1 MIFTEDVNS
10 SDYLAN
16 FVTVCFSKYKMM
28 RYSVLLLLMSMF
40 LVMAAANS
48 PAILPVPSEIE
59 CSGAAVRRDPGKLKV
74 TVICPD
80 SVRKTIERY
89 SVISEIIG
97 NDCCVSAFHKL
108 REKIAPES
116 YRLTVKENNVDIRV
130 SDYRGFV
137 YALQTLGQLLG
148 SSAGFPRNV
157 TVADGPRCGWRG
169 FMLDSGRQFQ
179 TVDGIKKYIRMASML
194 KMNVFHWHLTE
205 GLGWR
210 LEIDAFPKLTSVGS
224 RVGSG
229 QQQQGFY
236 SKNDIRDIV
245 SYAAAYG
252 IDIMPEIDLPGHS
265 EAALKAY
272 PEFGCLM
279 DSVTI
284 PETGFTDRIFCA
296 GKDTTL
302 AALKIILDE
311 ICELFHGKYIHIG
324 GDEAPKGQ
332 WNKCPDC
339 QARIKSE
346 GLKDT
351 HDLQLWLS
359 AQLASHLKNHGRKA
373 VFWGDVVYSPGY
385 PLPDN
390 SVIQWWNYRG
400 HKDLAVKNALAA
412 NHEVILSPNY
422 YCYLNFPLEPW
433 RGYGPERTF
442 RFKEAYLDNPAD
454 KVMSRGDSRVL
465 GMTCAL
471 WTDFNLTEDMLDTR
485 LFPRVFAISELMWH
499 QGDRKPLDEYQ
510 ALTENASDYFRSK
523 GFNIVNVESKK

>member
-1 MIFTEDVNS
+1 MIFPEDVNS
-10 SDYLAN
+10 SDYFAN

-28 RYSVLLLLMSMF
+28 RSPVLLLFISMF
-40 LVMAAANS
+40 LVMSGANA

-80 SVRKTIERY
+80 SVRKAIERY

-97 NDCCVSAFHKL
+97 DGCRVSAFNKL

-148 SSAGFPRNV
+148 SSEGFPCNV

-210 LEIDAFPKLTSVGS
+210 PEIEAFPRLTKVGGY
-224 RVGSG
+224 VAGG
-229 QQQQGFY
+229 VQQQGSY
-236 SKNDIRDIV
+236 SKKDIRDV
-245 SYAAAYG
+245 VAYAGAYG

-272 PEFGCLM
+272 PELGCFM
-279 DSVTI
+279 DSVRI

-311 ICELFHGKYIHIG
+311 ICGLFPGKYIHLG

-332 WNKCPDC
+332 WEKCPDC
-339 QARIKSE
+339 QNRIRTN

-359 AQLASHLKNHGRKA
+359 AQLASHLKTHGRKA

-400 HKDLAVKNALAA
+400 HRDLAVKNALAA

-442 RFKEAYLDNPAD
+442 TMKEAYLSNPAD
-454 KVMSRGDSRVL
+454 AALASGDRRIL
-465 GMTCAL
+465 GVTCAL
-471 WTDFNLTEDMLDTR
+471 WTDYNLTQEMLDSR
-485 LFPRVFAISELMWH
+485 LFPRIFAISEIMWH
-499 QGDRKPLDEYQ
+499 KGERKQFDEFRM
-510 ALTENASDYFRSK
+510 LTEKALDYFRSK
-523 GFNIVNVESKK
+523 DFDIDYLQTK